1 MTEFKEGQL
10 VLYKGVNGYEI
21 GKIKRIRN
29 DGKAFVW
36 YHSGDTAAL
45 TDLGLLLPIVND
57 YCIQDL
63 INKEVN
69 DEKI

>member
-10 VLYKGVNGYEI
+10 VLYKGVDGFII

-29 DGKAFVW
+29 DNKAFVW
-36 YHSGDTAAL
+36 YHGGDTAAL
-45 TDLGLLLPIVND
+45 TNFGLLQPILND

-63 INKEVN
+63 IDKE
-69 DEKI
+69 ERK